1 MPRRGDRFLTPR
13 VIVINVS
20 WAKHRPNAVSLS
32 LLGVACGFANTRDLR
47 IEPRTVDRAGARACG
62 RGREVEGAAGAAAEG
77 TGELVGAAFGG
88 FKANR
93 AERRVRKR
101 RRGHLLASAAPSWT
115 IRTPCRPRLR
125 RVPSATPASRRSC
138 IPGCLPADSPMPCK
152 SPPGWRTGSLW
163 LSRSSKWRDLPS

>member
-1 MPRRGDRFLTPR
+1 MLCICSPAHDRPGSKSGWISISCCSDGARRTG
-13 VIVINVS
+13 
-20 WAKHRPNAVSLS
+20 
-32 LLGVACGFANTRDLR
+32 GV
-47 IEPRTVDRAGARACG
+47 EPRAVDRAGARACG
-62 RGREVEGAAGAAAEG
+62 RGREVESAAGAAAEG
-77 TGELVGAAFGG
+77 TRELVGAAFGG

-93 AERRVRKR
+93 AERRARKR

-125 RVPSATPASRRSC
+125 LVPSATPASRRSC